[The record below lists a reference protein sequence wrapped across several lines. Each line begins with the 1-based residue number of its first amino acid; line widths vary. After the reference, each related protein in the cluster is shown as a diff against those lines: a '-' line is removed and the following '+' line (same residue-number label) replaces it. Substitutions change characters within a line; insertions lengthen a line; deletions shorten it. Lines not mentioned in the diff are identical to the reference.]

1 MVSNPGVAAEMFSI
15 LAKEGIQIKMVST
28 SEIKVSTVI
37 KDDQMVKAVE
47 SLHQAFG
54 LSNPAVNS

>member
-1 MVSNPGVAAEMFSI
+1 
-15 LAKEGIQIKMVST
+15 MVST

-37 KDDQMVKAVE
+37 KDEQMVKAVE